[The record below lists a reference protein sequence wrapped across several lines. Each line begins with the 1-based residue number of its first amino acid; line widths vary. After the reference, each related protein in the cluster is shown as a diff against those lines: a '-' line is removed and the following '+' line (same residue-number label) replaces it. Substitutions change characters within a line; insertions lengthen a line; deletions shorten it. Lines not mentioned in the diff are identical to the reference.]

1 MEILIASTQSR
12 TFFRRVLVQP
22 AHRQECSAWRQERR
36 KDRTGMRE
44 RSGKHRQLQ
53 RGRANKSQ
61 ALMSKPRT
69 VLLPTKFKSNN
80 SCQVHASPPRRHRR
94 RKERRRGLI
103 ARQPPPPLKRQRHSP
118 EANAPPLTLASG
130 VGFWRAQESC
140 GVTTTNSCYGSWS
153 SVSSWPHALL
163 CPWLQGEL
171 TQAHLAF
178 EGHSIKVEAVRNDG
192 GVLRQEVLLSIM
204 RPPTDGRDRP
214 AGHAPCAGR
223 ANEYEQERV

>member
-1 MEILIASTQSR
+1 MQSGNFDCFNPKQNLLSTRPRATRTQARVQCMEAGKEERQNGHEGKKRQAPAAPARARKQIPGAHVKTQNR
-12 TFFRRVLVQP
+12 LV
-22 AHRQECSAWRQERR
+22 AHKVQVQ
-36 KDRTGMRE
+36 
-44 RSGKHRQLQ
+44 QF
-53 RGRANKSQ
+53 
-61 ALMSKPRT
+61 
-69 VLLPTKFKSNN
+69 LP
-80 SCQVHASPPRRHRR
+80 
-94 RKERRRGLI
+94 G
-103 ARQPPPPLKRQRHSP
+103 ARQSTAPSQKTQGEAARSDRAATATAPQTP

-140 GVTTTNSCYGSWS
+140 GVTTTNSCYRSWS